1 MVKSK
6 TIVKK
11 RIQKATNS
19 SLYREIKEMI
29 LIILGVLSAGMGLKG
44 FLLPNGFLDGGVIG
58 ISLLLQLKTGID
70 LAILVVIVNIPF
82 IWMGLRQVSW
92 VFAIKTAIAIGL
104 LALCLAF
111 VPYPV
116 VTTDKLLIAVF
127 GGFFLGAGIGLAMRG
142 GSVLDGTEV
151 MAIYISRR
159 SPLSVGDVIMVINV
173 LIFGSAAIFISVE
186 TALYAMLTYMSA
198 AKTVDFL
205 IHGIEEY
212 IAVMIVS
219 DRHEE
224 LRQMITEELER
235 GVTVLKG
242 EKGFGKRGMRAND
255 VNILYAVVT
264 RLEITRLKDK
274 ISEVDE
280 KAFLIEHSIADVKGG
295 MIKSRPLH

>member
-1 MVKSK
+1 M
-6 TIVKK
+6 VKK
-11 RIQKATNS
+11 RIQRARNS
-19 SLYREIKEMI
+19 AVFREIKEAI
-29 LIILGVLSAGMGLKG
+29 FIILGVLCAGMGLKG
-44 FLLPNGFLDGGVIG
+44 FLLPNDFLDGGVIG
-58 ISLLLQLKTGID
+58 ISLLLQIKTGID
-70 LAILVVIVNIPF
+70 LSILVVVVSIPF
-82 IWMGLRQVSW
+82 IWMGFRQVSW
-92 VFAIKTAIAIGL
+92 VFAIKTAVGIGL

-111 VPYPV
+111 IPYPI

-127 GGFFLGAGIGLAMRG
+127 GGFFLGAGIGLTMRG
-142 GSVLDGTEV
+142 GGVLDGTEV
-151 MAIYISRR
+151 LAIYVSRR

-173 LIFGSAAIFISVE
+173 LIFGSAAVFINVE
-186 TALYAMLTYMSA
+186 TALYAMLTYLSA
-198 AKTVDFL
+198 SKTVDFI

-224 LRQMITEELER
+224 LRQLITEELER

-242 EKGFGKRGMRAND
+242 EKGFGKRGMRDND
-255 VNILYAVVT
+255 INILYAVVT

-295 MIKSRPLH
+295 MIKPRPLH

>member
-1 MVKSK
+1 M
-6 TIVKK
+6 VKK
-11 RIQKATNS
+11 RIQRAKNS
-19 SLYREIKEMI
+19 AVFRETKEVF
-29 LIILGVLSAGMGLKG
+29 LIILGVLCAGMGLKG

-82 IWMGLRQVSW
+82 IWMGFRQVSW
-92 VFAIKTAIAIGL
+92 AFALKTAVGIGL

-111 VPYPV
+111 IPYPM

-142 GSVLDGTEV
+142 GGVLDGTEV
-151 MAIYISRR
+151 LAIYISRR
-159 SPLSVGDVIMVINV
+159 SFLSVGDVIMIINV
-173 LIFGSAAIFISVE
+173 LIFGSAAIFINME
-186 TALYAMLTYMSA
+186 TALYAMLTYLA
-198 AKTVDFL
+198 ASKTVDFI

-219 DRHEE
+219 DRHEDI
-224 LRQMITEELER
+224 RQLITEELGR

-242 EKGFGKRGMRAND
+242 EKGFGKRGMREND

-274 ISEVDE
+274 IGEVDE

-295 MIKSRPLH
+295 MIKARPLH

>member
-1 MVKSK
+1 M
-6 TIVKK
+6 VKK
-11 RIQKATNS
+11 RIQRARNS
-19 SLYREIKEMI
+19 AIFREIKEGFFI
-29 LIILGVLSAGMGLKG
+29 VLGVLCAGMGLKG
-44 FLLPNGFLDGGVIG
+44 FLLPNDFLDGGVIG
-58 ISLLLQLKTGID
+58 ISLLLQIKTGID

-82 IWMGLRQVSW
+82 ILMGYRQVSW
-92 VFAIKTAIAIGL
+92 AFALKTAVGIGL

-111 VPYPV
+111 IPYPI

-142 GSVLDGTEV
+142 GGVLDGTEV
-151 MAIYISRR
+151 LAIYVSRR
-159 SPLSVGDVIMVINV
+159 SFLSVGDVIMVINV
-173 LIFGSAAIFISVE
+173 LIFGSAAIFINVE
-186 TALYAMLTYMSA
+186 TALYAMLTYLA
-198 AKTVDFL
+198 ASKTVDFI

-224 LRQMITEELER
+224 VRQLITEELER

-242 EKGFGKRGMRAND
+242 EKGFGKRGMRDND
-255 VNILYAVVT
+255 INILYAVVT

-274 ISEVDE
+274 IGEVDE

-295 MIKSRPLH
+295 MIKPRPLH

>member
-1 MVKSK
+1 M
-6 TIVKK
+6 
-11 RIQKATNS
+11 
-19 SLYREIKEMI
+19 
-29 LIILGVLSAGMGLKG
+29 IILGVLCAGMGLKG
-44 FLLPNGFLDGGVIG
+44 FLLPNDFLDGGVIG

-70 LAILVVIVNIPF
+70 LAILVVLVNIPF
-82 IWMGLRQVSW
+82 IWMGFRQVSW
-92 VFAIKTAIAIGL
+92 TFALKTAAGIGL

-111 VPYPV
+111 IPYPI

-142 GSVLDGTEV
+142 GGVLDGTEV
-151 MAIYISRR
+151 LAIYVSRR
-159 SPLSVGDVIMVINV
+159 SFMSVGDVIMVINI
-173 LIFGSAAIFISVE
+173 LIFGSAAIFINVE
-186 TALYAMLTYMSA
+186 TALYAMLTYLA
-198 AKTVDFL
+198 ASKTVDFI

-224 LRQMITEELER
+224 VRQLITEELAR

-242 EKGFGKRGMRAND
+242 EKGFGKRGLRQND
-255 VNILYAVVT
+255 INILYAVVT

-295 MIKSRPLH
+295 MIKHRPLH